1 LGREYW
7 RRISGLLRAA
17 LEWIEP
23 VTEDITAMK
32 TLLLASALALT
43 TAGAAFASIT
53 TYTDG
58 STYNSATGV
67 TSPPAATYAMG
78 GQQTVTDVPF
88 WHRNNDNDPKVVR
101 WGPPESGLGG
111 G

>member
-1 LGREYW
+1 MD
-7 RRISGLLRAA
+7 RASY
-17 LEWIEP
+17 EEF
-23 VTEDITAMK
+23 TAMK

-43 TAGAAFASIT
+43 SAGAAFASIT

-67 TSPPAATYAMG
+67 TSPPAAAYAMG

-88 WHRNNDNDPKVVR
+88 WHRNSDPKVVR
-101 WGPPESGLGG
+101 SGPPESGLGG
-111 G
+111 A